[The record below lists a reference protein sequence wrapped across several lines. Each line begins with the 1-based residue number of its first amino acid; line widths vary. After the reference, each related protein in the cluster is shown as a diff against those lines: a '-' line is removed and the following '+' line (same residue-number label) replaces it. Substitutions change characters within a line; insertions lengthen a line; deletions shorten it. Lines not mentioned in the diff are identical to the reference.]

1 MCTQGKAEHPYKP
14 KNGDLDR
21 MEKEEALEVVKTISE
36 YEKERADTMYGGEG
50 LEWIGW
56 IIYRLYEHGFI
67 IKEKE

>member
-1 MCTQGKAEHPYKP
+1 
-14 KNGDLDR
+14 